1 MHPMKRT
8 PDIVTSTA
16 GHFGNTQQG
25 FTLLEVLI
33 ALLVLSIGLLGL
45 AALQTTG
52 LRSNEMAS
60 MRTTSTMLAYDITDR
75 MRANPAGRG
84 LVEDETDLDGDG
96 NFTDFIYVAANDK
109 YPITVDTPTS
119 LTEDC
124 DLADCDPTELATYD
138 LFKWRKAVELLPG
151 GKSDITVTVAAST
164 ATHIITVYWD
174 ENRTGA
180 TGLNCPPINF
190 NDLRCFRLVFSE

>member
-1 MHPMKRT
+1 MKRT

-16 GHFGNTQQG
+16 GHVENRQQG

-75 MRANPAGRG
+75 MRANPQGI
-84 LVEDETDLDGDG
+84 TDGDYEIDSDLITESV
-96 NFTDFIYVAANDK
+96 TDC
-109 YPITVDTPTS
+109 TS
-119 LTEDC
+119 DDC
-124 DLADCDPTELATYD
+124 NPEQLALYD
-138 LFKWRKAVELLPG
+138 LNQWKTAVATLPG
-151 GKSDITVTVAAST
+151 GLADITQDAGPPL
-164 ATHIITVYWD
+164 THTITVRWD

-180 TGLNCPPINF
+180 TGTTCPPADSD
-190 NDLRCFRLVFSE
+190 DLRCFRLIFAE

>member
-1 MHPMKRT
+1 MKRT
-8 PDIVTSTA
+8 SDIVTFTA
-16 GHFGNTQQG
+16 EHPGNKQQG

-75 MRANPAGRG
+75 MRANPQGITDGDYVIDTGAVTGTPTDCTSNDCTTAQ
-84 LVEDETDLDGDG
+84 LALYDLDQWK
-96 NFTDFIYVAANDK
+96 NAIA
-109 YPITVDTPTS
+109 
-119 LTEDC
+119 
-124 DLADCDPTELATYD
+124 
-138 LFKWRKAVELLPG
+138 RLPG
-151 GKSDITVTVAAST
+151 GLGDITQT
-164 ATHIITVYWD
+164 AGTLLTPLTHTITIRWD

-180 TGLNCPPINF
+180 DGLSCPPADND
-190 NDLRCFRLVFSE
+190 DLRCFRLIFAE

>member
-8 PDIVTSTA
+8 PDTVTSPA
-16 GHFGNTQQG
+16 GLFGSTQQG

-75 MRANPAGRG
+75 MRANAQGIIDDDY
-84 LVEDETDLDGDG
+84 VIDTDLITETV
-96 NFTDFIYVAANDK
+96 TDCTSNDC
-109 YPITVDTPTS
+109 T
-119 LTEDC
+119 TEQ
-124 DLADCDPTELATYD
+124 LALYD
-138 LFKWRKAVELLPG
+138 LNQWKNAVAKLPG
-151 GKSDITVTVAAST
+151 GLAEITQTAGPPLTHTITVR
-164 ATHIITVYWD
+164 WD

-180 TGLNCPPINF
+180 DGTACPPADS
-190 NDLRCFRLVFSE
+190 NDLRCFRLIFAE